1 MKSELS
7 LEDVAI
13 GINEGGLP
21 PVFAPGAGY
30 ELHQQGQRDTVDE
43 IVLP

>member
-1 MKSELS
+1 MKSEES
-7 LEDVAI
+7 LEAI
-13 GINEGGLP
+13 AEAINTGGLP

-30 ELHQQGQRDTVDE
+30 ELHQQGQRETVDQ